1 MAFAEQTDVSDRGLA
16 SESHLEIV
24 VELETVRR
32 AAHVSV
38 SHRPGTAPLVALP
51 DRPLDRG
58 WDVAIIFAGSIRL
71 RARPVSQRLALSISL
86 EDELEGLAYDLF
98 EVPVGALVGE
108 RGTHLLQLGH
118 EVCRD
123 RDVEAAQLRRE
134 RLDDLGRRRRRFG
147 SRGNRGDNDERSGRH
162 WQCPNDVSRH
172 WLGLVLDGEELG
184 FLLRLALGP
193 ADHLGMVLFGQH
205 LSQLDQSADRQ
216 PAFCESIHDRRKPR
230 DETSH
235 FRSPERRGLRKPE
248 LPNAIIEERS
258 VSELAI
264 ELPLGEAGQ
273 LDDELDYQV
282 PLAPNQL
289 GEAAVEIARGVQFH
303 SNRLTR
309 VSALSCE
316 ATRRPWPADPAMP

>member
-38 SHRPGTAPLVALP
+38 SHRPSTAPLVALP

-86 EDELEGLAYDLF
+86 EHDLERLAYDLF

-108 RGTHLLQLGH
+108 RGTHSVQLGH
-118 EVCRD
+118 EACRD

-147 SRGNRGDNDERSGRH
+147 SRGNPGDGAERSGRP
-162 WQCPNDVSRH
+162 WQCPSAVSRH
-172 WLGLVLDGEELG
+172 WLGLVLGGEG
-184 FLLRLALGP
+184 RAFALLFALGP
-193 ADHLGMVLFGQH
+193 AG
-205 LSQLDQSADRQ
+205 
-216 PAFCESIHDRRKPR
+216 P
-230 DETSH
+230 
-235 FRSPERRGLRKPE
+235 
-248 LPNAIIEERS
+248 
-258 VSELAI
+258 
-264 ELPLGEAGQ
+264 
-273 LDDELDYQV
+273 
-282 PLAPNQL
+282 
-289 GEAAVEIARGVQFH
+289 
-303 SNRLTR
+303 
-309 VSALSCE
+309 
-316 ATRRPWPADPAMP
+316 